1 VPLLVALLAAAF
13 LIIPTVAGAQS
24 KLVSPQQIAPAPAPL
39 PPPSPSLKEG
49 EDRPPQTVPAPKSQE
64 SEHDR
69 RGTADAPLIVEM
81 RNAPKTDAEAAEEA
95 TEKQRKASADQWII
109 WLTAA
114 LVSATIMQFFALGY
128 QGYWVR
134 RTVKSAER
142 SLAQIERAL
151 LVGAKVDTTGLVR
164 NQRIIGH
171 RITVLFTN
179 TGRTPARRVTS
190 NANFVVFDGEGV
202 PSSFNYPDR
211 TAAPPAYGILGPH
224 IPLPIPID
232 VAIQDFIDIQNKRK
246 LGLLYGWVEYSDIFE
261 PNARRRTE
269 FCTRIE
275 VVGDP
280 HFFSDRIGGPSMF
293 GFAVYGPYNATDD
306 ECVHKPGE
314 VPVAKPGELPQVTQP
329 QRDLALT

>member
-1 VPLLVALLAAAF
+1 
-13 LIIPTVAGAQS
+13 
-24 KLVSPQQIAPAPAPL
+24 
-39 PPPSPSLKEG
+39 
-49 EDRPPQTVPAPKSQE
+49 VPAPKSQE
-64 SEHDR
+64 SGNDR
-69 RGTADAPLIVEM
+69 RGTSDAPLIVET
-81 RNAPKTDAEAAEEA
+81 RNVPKSDAEAAEEA
-95 TEKQRKASADQWII
+95 TEKQRKASADRWII
-109 WLTAA
+109 WLTAG

-151 LVGAKVDTTGLVR
+151 LVGMRVETSGLVR

-190 NANFVVFDGEGV
+190 NANFVGFEGEDIPAG
-202 PSSFNYPDR
+202 FNYPDR
-211 TAAPPAYGILGPH
+211 TAAMPAYGILGPGVS
-224 IPLPIPID
+224 LPIPID
-232 VAIQDFIDIQNKRK
+232 VAVQDFVDIQNKRK
-246 LGLLYGWVEYSDIFE
+246 IGLLYGWVEYSDIFE
-261 PNARRRTE
+261 RRARRRTE

-280 HFFSDRIGGPSMF
+280 HFYSDRVGGPSMF

-306 ECVHKPGE
+306 ECVHKPSQ

-329 QRDLALT
+329 PPEVVLL